1 VLWRDLDRA
10 PHPGQKVDC
19 RLSTVTVKACSRRS
33 TLTTFMPAA
42 GDHVIDVFIAP
53 CCRIPAQGASPP
65 ASSAEARHPAS
76 ACTKSQSDPLDDSSL
91 ERSMYLEESNIGR
104 RDFLQMT
111 GARTVAASAGPTA
124 TQALAS
130 NQSADSEFSG
140 GIVLQPGS
148 AVAQT

>member
-1 VLWRDLDRA
+1 MTAIAWRRHARFREGGNLPKCVVL
-10 PHPGQKVDC
+10 G
-19 RLSTVTVKACSRRS
+19 
-33 TLTTFMPAA
+33 
-42 GDHVIDVFIAP
+42 
-53 CCRIPAQGASPP
+53 
-65 ASSAEARHPAS
+65 
-76 ACTKSQSDPLDDSSL
+76 LDDSSL

-104 RDFLQMT
+104 RDFLKMT

>member
-1 VLWRDLDRA
+1 
-10 PHPGQKVDC
+10 
-19 RLSTVTVKACSRRS
+19 
-33 TLTTFMPAA
+33 
-42 GDHVIDVFIAP
+42 
-53 CCRIPAQGASPP
+53 
-65 ASSAEARHPAS
+65 
-76 ACTKSQSDPLDDSSL
+76 
-91 ERSMYLEESNIGR
+91 MYLEESNIGR
-104 RDFLQMT
+104 RDFLKMT